1 MRYSQLTPILR
12 RFRPK
17 AILEVGTWNG
27 DRAIQMVLASGAEIY
42 YGFDLFEQAT
52 ADTDAA
58 EFNVKPHFSKAQVSS
73 KLKEAMIRHELHAG
87 NTNVTLPAFVE
98 TKGKGWLDFA
108 YIDGGHS
115 VATIQSD
122 WDCVRELMSP
132 GGVVVFDD
140 YYTNAGP
147 EFLNQ
152 YGANLIVE
160 RLDYRL
166 LPATDRVVN
175 GACVQMAMVE
185 LPAA

>member
-1 MRYSQLTPILR
+1 MRYSQLTPLLR
-12 RFRPK
+12 RLRPSVV
-17 AILEVGTWNG
+17 LEIGTWNG

-42 YGFDLFEQAT
+42 YGFDLFEQANNE
-52 ADTDAA
+52 TDAA
-58 EFNVKPHFSKAQVSS
+58 EFNVKPHHSKVTVSA
-73 KLKEAMIRHELHAG
+73 KLNEAMIQHELHAG
-87 NTNVTLPAFVE
+87 NTRETLPVFVE
-98 TKGKGWLDFA
+98 AKGKGWLDFA

-115 VATIQSD
+115 VETIQSD
-122 WDCVRELMSP
+122 WDCVREMMAP

-140 YYTNAGP
+140 YYTNVGAD
-147 EFLNQ
+147 FLDK